1 MRQRPAG
8 GGPPELATPW
18 PETLATL
25 AALEDPG
32 FPLALAALVHRLGD
46 ARSVAVIAERL
57 KLAGSETDRAGWL
70 VAHCAQVDEAHAL
83 RWPTLQRLLIAK
95 GGEDLV
101 ALAAARAAAGGGNQE
116 DVAFCLEKLDLP
128 TAEINPAPLIS
139 GNDLI
144 AHGLVPGP
152 EFQKLLDS
160 VRDEQ
165 LERRI
170 ATREQ
175 ALELVDRLRGQSPRG

>member
-1 MRQRPAG
+1 MRQVD
-8 GGPPELATPW
+8 L
-18 PETLATL
+18 
-25 AALEDPG
+25 
-32 FPLALAALVHRLGD
+32 
-46 ARSVAVIAERL
+46 ARS
-57 KLAGSETDRAGWL
+57 
-70 VAHCAQVDEAHAL
+70 L

-101 ALAAARAAAGGGNQE
+101 ALAAARAAAGGGNQA
-116 DVAFCLEKLDLP
+116 DVTFCLEKLDLP
-128 TAEINPAPLIS
+128 TAELNPAPLIS